1 MKNRTMM
8 FAAAGIVSAALAFP
22 LVVSAE
28 GPGPGEGMHE
38 ADRGG
43 PGPGGEGMRCP
54 EGIKHFATGHLETLH
69 DALKLTSGQESSWK
83 AYRDAELA
91 RFDKKPQRPE
101 EPKELSAPD
110 RLEKMIGE
118 LRKHQDELSATL
130 ADTKKFYAQLTP
142 EQRKVFDRESAP
154 QHPPRGGEGR
164 KAPPPPQP

>member
-1 MKNRTMM
+1 MKKKTLM

-28 GPGPGEGMHE
+28 GPGPGEGM

-43 PGPGGEGMRCP
+43 PGPDGEGMRCP
-54 EGIKHFATGHLETLH
+54 EGFKNFATRHLDMLH
-69 DALKLTSGQESSWK
+69 DALKLTSGQQSAWK

-91 RFDKKPQRPE
+91 RFDKKPQGRE
-101 EPKELSAPD
+101 EARELSAPE

-118 LRKHQDELSATL
+118 LKMRQDELSATL
-130 ADTKKFYAQLTP
+130 AATKKFYAQLSP
-142 EQRKVFDRESAP
+142 EQQKIFDRESAP
-154 QHPPRGGEGR
+154 RHPPRGGEGR